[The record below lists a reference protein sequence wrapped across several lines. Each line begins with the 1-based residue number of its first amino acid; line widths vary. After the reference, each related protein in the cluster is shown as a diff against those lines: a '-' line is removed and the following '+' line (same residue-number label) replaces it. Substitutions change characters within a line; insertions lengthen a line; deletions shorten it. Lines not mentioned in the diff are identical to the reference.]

1 MQPAINFSVSC
12 TKYYSKCMG
21 KNAGYRFLVGTGVGG
36 LGTKKE
42 MSYTEKATLGNII
55 IFDTF

>member
-1 MQPAINFSVSC
+1 
-12 TKYYSKCMG
+12 MG